1 MAYNTINL
9 RHEATFK
16 TCIYKNVYWVPF
28 HTLGESRYQN
38 EELEE
43 MNEKTPFIFGTE
55 IHLNVYEAIQ
65 LYQMVRHFEE
75 SNDIIIKEFEQ
86 VPWQLHK
93 SGKYAYETN
102 HGCCASSAAW
112 LNYVVGDLYS
122 EKGYFQWIRPDG
134 SGHVINYF
142 YVNDQYYLVDMSA
155 LTEKNAK
162 YSPIETG
169 KKADYVNSKFS
180 SGACIQV
187 KELEDFINYH
197 RKIFLWKGYEF
208 NYLKKKNMNTIPPCY
223 SYHEKNLLIYLEL
236 GNSQDLTMKDF
247 SYESRKYKKQMRI
260 PIEYTDEYN

>member
-86 VPWQLHK
+86 VPWQSKLFDVDHQIIGP
-93 SGKYAYETN
+93 SVQIDDFQG
-102 HGCCASSAAW
+102 
-112 LNYVVGDLYS
+112 LDLIVQ
-122 EKGYFQWIRPDG
+122 G
-134 SGHVINYF
+134 V
-142 YVNDQYYLVDMSA
+142 L
-155 LTEKNAK
+155 
-162 YSPIETG
+162 
-169 KKADYVNSKFS
+169 
-180 SGACIQV
+180 
-187 KELEDFINYH
+187 
-197 RKIFLWKGYEF
+197 
-208 NYLKKKNMNTIPPCY
+208 
-223 SYHEKNLLIYLEL
+223 
-236 GNSQDLTMKDF
+236 
-247 SYESRKYKKQMRI
+247 
-260 PIEYTDEYN
+260 